1 MAGIVVGV
9 AVFAMAMTGLVLFV
23 FYWRRRPSAAVRAQI
38 KRLSKAKS
46 NPALKVS
53 GVIAF
58 TFEELS
64 RATSNFDDKNLLGQG
79 GYGKVYVGDL
89 KDGKQRVAIKR
100 AEPGSLQGAHE
111 FYWKP

>member
-1 MAGIVVGV
+1 MDVKISWSSGDGCGEFYMLV
-9 AVFAMAMTGLVLFV
+9 AVT
-23 FYWRRRPSAAVRAQI
+23 
-38 KRLSKAKS
+38 KAKS